1 MISTIHKRGTPPL
14 LYCAYNQHHLLE
26 VALTTM
32 RQAPTGAPE
41 PRKRS
46 GAYYTPDA
54 VAALLARWAVRSAAD
69 RVLDPACGDGRFL
82 TQATRSVGV
91 EQNAAAAAAARQ
103 RAPAAQ
109 VCHDEFFAWA
119 RRERAA
125 GNRFDC
131 AVGNPPF
138 IRYQTWS
145 GGVRRRA
152 FALCAELG
160 VVFSGLSASW
170 APFLVAAAGLLR
182 PGGRLAFV
190 VPAAIG
196 HARYAAPLV
205 EHLVSRFAQVRI
217 VAVRRKLFPRLSEDC
232 WLLFAEGHG
241 GRADAIDLA
250 AVDAIERFE
259 TPPAATVRVPVSEW
273 RTAWQRRLRPYLLRA
288 HARSLYQAAA
298 TAADGAFGRTA
309 GEGMAQG
316 APDHEGGR
324 RRDAPA
330 AVRLGTVATIDLGY
344 VTGANGFFH
353 LAPSCAAKA
362 GIPPRFLQTTVPNA
376 RVLPPTEL
384 TARVVASWR
393 RNDEAMLLL
402 RIPSSGRRDA
412 QLPKAV
418 RRYLDS
424 DAGQRAR
431 QAYKCR
437 HRTPWYAV
445 PDVRVPHFFLSYMA
459 GRAPKLVKNAAG
471 ASCANA
477 LHALRLRRADDPAAC
492 LAPCQRTLQ
501 RAWHTPL
508 AQLSCEIEGHALGGG
523 MLKLEPREAARVI
536 LPSADWTERE
546 SQAEI
551 EEAVAT
557 LRSWRHYGG

>member
-1 MISTIHKRGTPPL
+1 M
-14 LYCAYNQHHLLE
+14 
-26 VALTTM
+26 
-32 RQAPTGAPE
+32 
-41 PRKRS
+41 
-46 GAYYTPDA
+46 
-54 VAALLARWAVRSAAD
+54 
-69 RVLDPACGDGRFL
+69 
-82 TQATRSVGV
+82 
-91 EQNAAAAAAARQ
+91 
-103 RAPAAQ
+103 
-109 VCHDEFFAWA
+109 
-119 RRERAA
+119 
-125 GNRFDC
+125 
-131 AVGNPPF
+131 
-138 IRYQTWS
+138 
-145 GGVRRRA
+145 
-152 FALCAELG
+152 
-160 VVFSGLSASW
+160 
-170 APFLVAAAGLLR
+170 
-182 PGGRLAFV
+182 
-190 VPAAIG
+190 
-196 HARYAAPLV
+196 
-205 EHLVSRFAQVRI
+205 
-217 VAVRRKLFPRLSEDC
+217 
-232 WLLFAEGHG
+232 
-241 GRADAIDLA
+241 
-250 AVDAIERFE
+250 
-259 TPPAATVRVPVSEW
+259 
-273 RTAWQRRLRPYLLRA
+273 
-288 HARSLYQAAA
+288 
-298 TAADGAFGRTA
+298 
-309 GEGMAQG
+309 
-316 APDHEGGR
+316 
-324 RRDAPA
+324 
-330 AVRLGTVATIDLGY
+330 RLGTVATIDLGY

>member
-1 MISTIHKRGTPPL
+1 
-14 LYCAYNQHHLLE
+14 
-26 VALTTM
+26 M
-32 RQAPTGAPE
+32 RSKLQRACKGAPPRKGAPQPTKTSASE
-41 PRKRS
+41 PRKRN

-54 VAALLARWAVRSAAD
+54 VATMLARWAVRSAED

-82 TQATRSVGV
+82 TQTARNVGV
-91 EQNAAAAAAARQ
+91 EQDAAAAAAARQ

-152 FALCAELG
+152 LALCAELG
-160 VVFSGLSASW
+160 VAFSGLSASW

-205 EHLVSRFAQVRI
+205 EYLVSHFAQVRI

-250 AVDAIERFE
+250 AVNAIERFE
-259 TPPAATVRVPVSEW
+259 TPLAATVRIPVSEW
-273 RTAWQRRLRPYLLRA
+273 RTAWQRRLRPYLLGAR
-288 HARSLYQAAA
+288 ARSLYQAAA
-298 TAADGAFGRTA
+298 TAADGAFDRAA
-309 GEGMAQG
+309 GEGAVPVG
-316 APDHEGGR
+316 LDDEGGR
-324 RRDAPA
+324 RHDEPA

-353 LAPSCAAKA
+353 LAPSHAAKA

-376 RVLPPTEL
+376 RALPPTEL
-384 TARVVASWR
+384 TSRVVASWR

-402 RIPSSGRRDA
+402 RIPTNGRYGA

-418 RRYLDS
+418 RQYLDS

-437 HRTPWYAV
+437 HRTPWYSV

-477 LHALRLRRADDPAAC
+477 LHALRLRRTDNSVAY
-492 LAPCQRTLQ
+492 QRALQ
-501 RAWHTPL
+501 RAWRTPL

-536 LPSADWTERE
+536 LPGTDWTDRERR
-546 SQAEI
+546 AEI

-557 LRSWRHYGG
+557 LRSWRHCGG

>member
-1 MISTIHKRGTPPL
+1 MPHPTRK
-14 LYCAYNQHHLLE
+14 N
-26 VALTTM
+26 AL
-32 RQAPTGAPE
+32 E
-41 PRKRS
+41 PRKRN

-54 VAALLARWAVRSAAD
+54 VAALLARWAVRSADD

-82 TQATRSVGV
+82 TQTARSVGV
-91 EQNAAAAAAARQ
+91 ERDAAAAAAAQQ
-103 RAPAAQ
+103 RAPAAR

-119 RRERAA
+119 SRERAA
-125 GNRFDC
+125 GSRYHC
-131 AVGNPPF
+131 AIGNPPF

-152 FALCAELG
+152 VALCAELG
-160 VVFSGLSASW
+160 VVFSGLAASW

-205 EHLVSRFAQVRI
+205 EYLVSHFAQVRI
-217 VAVRRKLFPRLSEDC
+217 VAVQRKLFPRLSEDC
-232 WLLFAEGHG
+232 WLLFADGFG
-241 GRADAIDLA
+241 GRTDAIGLA

-259 TPPAATVRVPVSEW
+259 TPPPATVCVPVSEW
-273 RTAWQRRLRPYLLRA
+273 RTAWRWRLRPYLLGAR
-288 HARSLYQAAA
+288 ARSLYQAAA
-298 TAADGAFGRTA
+298 TAADGTFDRTA
-309 GEGMAQG
+309 CERTVQIEPA
-316 APDHEGGR
+316 AGGR
-324 RRDAPA
+324 RHDVPGP
-330 AVRLGTVATIDLGY
+330 VRLGAVAAIDLGY

-353 LAPSCAAKA
+353 LAPSAAMQA

-384 TARVVASWR
+384 TSRVVASWR
-393 RNDEAMLLL
+393 RNDQTMFLL
-402 RIPSSGRRDA
+402 RIPATGPWSGRRA
-412 QLPKAV
+412 VQLPQAV

-424 DAGQRAR
+424 DAGQQAR

-437 HRTPWYAV
+437 HRTPWYSV

-459 GRAPKLVKNAAG
+459 GRAPKLVKNTAG

-477 LHALRLRRADDPAAC
+477 LHALRLRRADDSAAC
-492 LAPCQRTLQ
+492 Q
-501 RAWHTPL
+501 RALQHAWRTPL

-523 MLKLEPREAARVI
+523 MLKLEPREAARII
-536 LPSADWTERE
+536 LPSALWAKRE
-546 SQAEI
+546 PQAEI

-557 LRSWRHYGG
+557 LRSWRHYDG